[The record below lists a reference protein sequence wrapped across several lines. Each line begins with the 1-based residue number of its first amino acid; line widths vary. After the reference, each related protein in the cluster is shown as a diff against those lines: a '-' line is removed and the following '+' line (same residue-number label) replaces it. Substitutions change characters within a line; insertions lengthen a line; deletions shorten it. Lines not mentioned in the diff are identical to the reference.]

1 MLTQFLSIP
10 LIMCVILLV
19 VPTLS
24 LLLVEFNERP
34 ISDCRAPISCSLLI
48 VNYTSENRIL
58 QFLLRNESW
67 LSLFETI
74 EHLLKWKI
82 KIKLEKEWWWKIWFD
97 SIWKKEKMKLI
108 IWKQEFGEGG
118 ERWNGCRSYSVSS
131 IEFLLV

>member
-82 KIKLEKEWWWKIWFD
+82 KVKLEKEWWWKIWFD
-97 SIWKKEKMKLI
+97 SIWKKDKMKLI
-108 IWKQEFGEGG
+108 IWIFKLRK
-118 ERWNGCRSYSVSS
+118 RWNGYLRMSF
-131 IEFLLV
+131 IFR